1 MENPNK
7 KDYNVDEQNKIY
19 IIGGKGVGKT
29 SLFHLIFSNKFK
41 EDIKPSNIGIMKSNY
56 KSGEKIF
63 TIKDL
68 TDDDNFTNTNILK
81 NELEDVLL
89 IFILFAFNDKESFE
103 KAKNLILFIK
113 NNLINNKELNMVL
126 LGNKYDLMGS
136 EPSSVHIEEKEIQQ
150 YAEGIDNLKYINIS
164 CRNNIN
170 ITQIKDI
177 INNLEIDECK
187 EEDEGVM
194 NEEERKKRVKEIKE
208 KSCLVF

>member
-1 MENPNK
+1 
-7 KDYNVDEQNKIY
+7 
-19 IIGGKGVGKT
+19 
-29 SLFHLIFSNKFK
+29 
-41 EDIKPSNIGIMKSNY
+41 MKSNY

-187 EEDEGVM
+187 EEDEDVM

>member
-1 MENPNK
+1 
-7 KDYNVDEQNKIY
+7 
-19 IIGGKGVGKT
+19 
-29 SLFHLIFSNKFK
+29 
-41 EDIKPSNIGIMKSNY
+41 
-56 KSGEKIF
+56 
-63 TIKDL
+63 
-68 TDDDNFTNTNILK
+68 
-81 NELEDVLL
+81 
-89 IFILFAFNDKESFE
+89 
-103 KAKNLILFIK
+103 
-113 NNLINNKELNMVL
+113 MVL

-187 EEDEGVM
+187 EEDEDVM